1 MASGNNW
8 RLSPILANFSML
20 EDRLGWDPNLDR
32 LYSVRSQSEYIA
44 AAHELEIESS
54 KVVYEAMSNNSH
66 SWSKKVMPLK
76 MSAFVAHF
84 RGDEGKTRMEVYVG
98 IRHNELSL
106 KKDQQK
112 KILEFEHGA
121 GVYDS
126 DLIEQ
131 AKIFEKQPLA
141 DIDSKR
147 ISNDYFIN
155 RYVFD
160 LKPDTYQLSFYAQPS
175 DKSKLGGGNF
185 DIEVPSFEN
194 DKLNLSDLELAFN
207 IVPFDSNSAFNRGE
221 LSIVPNPSTKFKKS
235 EPLFLYYEIYNLTKD
250 EQGVTLFEIEYSI
263 NQIERQKKGL
273 KKMFGFLGGGKK
285 KSISIQNDRQGQ
297 NETSLEYA
305 SFDVSKLDSGDYTL
319 TAKVNDLNAEVKTE
333 KTIRLRLEK

>member
-1 MASGNNW
+1 MIDPMASGNNW

-175 DKSKLGGGNF
+175 DKSSWAAVILISKCL
-185 DIEVPSFEN
+185 
-194 DKLNLSDLELAFN
+194 
-207 IVPFDSNSAFNRGE
+207 
-221 LSIVPNPSTKFKKS
+221 
-235 EPLFLYYEIYNLTKD
+235 PL
-250 EQGVTLFEIEYSI
+250 
-263 NQIERQKKGL
+263 
-273 KKMFGFLGGGKK
+273 KM
-285 KSISIQNDRQGQ
+285 IS
-297 NETSLEYA
+297 
-305 SFDVSKLDSGDYTL
+305 
-319 TAKVNDLNAEVKTE
+319 
-333 KTIRLRLEK
+333 